1 MNDLAQYFVP
11 QWISIAFLLAI
22 PLPFVLILFFVR
34 KTAKKV
40 PNTLAFPL
48 VAAFFALYLMYI
60 VFASFQGW
68 FNEVFFP
75 PKVLLLTTFP
85 YAILLFG
92 LVLNTKSYQKILAN
106 APLESLI
113 QLHIFRLIGVFFVL
127 LALHDALPRP
137 FAFIAG
143 FGDILT
149 ALSSVFVVKA
159 IQLKKSYA
167 KMLALFW
174 NVFGTVDILFTAIAA
189 NVLTKISIDTGA
201 MGVDTLAIF
210 PFCIIPAFAPPTIL
224 FLHWAIFKKIKNFP
238 D

>member
-1 MNDLAQYFVP
+1 MNHLTQYLVP

-22 PLPFVLILFFVR
+22 PWPFVLILLFVR
-34 KTAKKV
+34 KTVKKV

-48 VAAFFALYLMYI
+48 AAAFFVLYLMYI

-92 LVLNTKSYQKILAN
+92 LVLNTKSYQKLLDK

-143 FGDILT
+143 FGDVLT

-159 IQLKKSYA
+159 IQLQKSYA

-189 NVLTKISIDTGA
+189 NVLTRISIDTGA

-238 D
+238 A